1 MAKTEVEQVE
11 QQVKEAEVVEAPKK
25 EVSKEEIPESVGAP
39 GATRVKEGGG
49 AMRGA
54 VKTEISWEAEEY
66 VVRDKNAGW
75 YVGMVV
81 IGLLLSALAIWLQAW
96 TFLAVIVLS
105 VVALLVYTLRPP
117 RMLHYSL
124 TERGLSEG
132 THLYN
137 YDDFKAFGILK
148 EGQHF
153 AIVLT
158 PRKRFSPRVTVFFPE
173 ARGEAIV
180 DAFGARLPMEE
191 VRLDAL
197 DRLIKFLRI

>member
-1 MAKTEVEQVE
+1 MAKMEAEQAKKKA
-11 QQVKEAEVVEAPKK
+11 KEAEVVETPREEAVKIAAPETTQTKNAG
-25 EVSKEEIPESVGAP
+25 EV
-39 GATRVKEGGG
+39 
-49 AMRGA
+49 MRGA
-54 VKTEISWEAEEY
+54 AKTEISWEAEEY
-66 VVRDKNAGW
+66 IVRDKNAGW

-81 IGLLLSALAIWLQAW
+81 VGLLLSALAIWLQAW

-132 THLYN
+132 EHLYN
-137 YDDFKAFGILK
+137 YDDFKAFGVLK

-173 ARGEAIV
+173 AQGEAIV

-191 VRLDAL
+191 VRLDVL

>member
-1 MAKTEVEQVE
+1 MAKTEARQAKEKA
-11 QQVKEAEVVEAPKK
+11 KEAEAVAAPKEEAAK
-25 EVSKEEIPESVGAP
+25 AAAAPEAETKTAGEV
-39 GATRVKEGGG
+39 
-49 AMRGA
+49 MRGVA
-54 VKTEISWEAEEY
+54 KTEISWEAEEY
-66 VVRDKNAGW
+66 IVRDKNAGW

-81 IGLLLSALAIWLQAW
+81 VGLLLSALAIWLQAW

-132 THLYN
+132 EHLYN
-137 YDDFKAFGILK
+137 YDDFKAFGVLK

-173 ARGEAIV
+173 AQGEAIV

-191 VRLDAL
+191 VRLDVL

>member
-1 MAKTEVEQVE
+1 MAKMEAEQVK
-11 QQVKEAEVVEAPKK
+11 QKAKEAEVVETP
-25 EVSKEEIPESVGAP
+25 KEEAAKVAAPEAETSQTKTAGEV
-39 GATRVKEGGG
+39 
-49 AMRGA
+49 MRGA

-66 VVRDKNAGW
+66 IVRDKNAGW

-81 IGLLLSALAIWLQAW
+81 VGLLLSALAIWLQAW

-132 THLYN
+132 EHLYN
-137 YDDFKAFGILK
+137 YDDFKAFGVLK

-173 ARGEAIV
+173 AQGEAIV

-191 VRLDAL
+191 VRLDVL

>member
-1 MAKTEVEQVE
+1 MEAEQAKKKA
-11 QQVKEAEVVEAPKK
+11 KEAEVVETPREEAVKVAAPETTQTKNAG
-25 EVSKEEIPESVGAP
+25 EV
-39 GATRVKEGGG
+39 
-49 AMRGA
+49 MRGA
-54 VKTEISWEAEEY
+54 AKTEISWEAEEY
-66 VVRDKNAGW
+66 IVRDKNAGW

-81 IGLLLSALAIWLQAW
+81 VGLLLSALAIWLQAW

-132 THLYN
+132 EHLYN
-137 YDDFKAFGILK
+137 YDDFKAFGVLK

-173 ARGEAIV
+173 AQGEAIV

-191 VRLDAL
+191 VRLDVL

>member
-1 MAKTEVEQVE
+1 MAKKEARQAKEKA
-11 QQVKEAEVVEAPKK
+11 KEAEAVAAPKEEAAK
-25 EVSKEEIPESVGAP
+25 AAAAPEAETKTAGEV
-39 GATRVKEGGG
+39 
-49 AMRGA
+49 MRGA
-54 VKTEISWEAEEY
+54 AKTEISWEAEEY
-66 VVRDKNAGW
+66 IVRDKNAGW
-75 YVGMVV
+75 YAGMVV
-81 IGLLLSALAIWLQAW
+81 VGLLLSALAIWLQAW

-132 THLYN
+132 EHLYN
-137 YDDFKAFGILK
+137 YDDFKAFGVLK

-173 ARGEAIV
+173 AQGEAIV

-191 VRLDAL
+191 VRLDVL

>member
-1 MAKTEVEQVE
+1 MAKMEAEQAKKKA
-11 QQVKEAEVVEAPKK
+11 KEAEVVETPREEAAKVAAPETTQTKNAG
-25 EVSKEEIPESVGAP
+25 EV
-39 GATRVKEGGG
+39 
-49 AMRGA
+49 MRWA

-66 VVRDKNAGW
+66 IVRDKNAGW

-81 IGLLLSALAIWLQAW
+81 VGLLLSALAIWLQAW

-132 THLYN
+132 EHLYN
-137 YDDFKAFGILK
+137 YDDFKAFGVLK

-173 ARGEAIV
+173 AQGEAIV

-191 VRLDAL
+191 VRLDVL